1 MITSMPRHL
10 RASYDVVIVGGG
22 PAGLEAA
29 VAAQMAGAVHVL
41 VVDREPEAGGILLQC
56 IHSGFGL
63 HRFGAEL
70 TGPEYAQRAL
80 VQVLEHDVDIVTDA
94 YVLDIDA
101 QRRVKLMT
109 TTEGIALIDARA
121 VVLAMGARERTRAAI
136 RIPGM
141 RPAGV
146 FTAGLAQRLVN
157 LYGVLPGRR
166 AVILGSGD
174 IGLIMA
180 RRLTL
185 EGVEVAGVFEIMPHA
200 NGLNR
205 NIVQCLHDFDIPL
218 HLSTTIVE
226 IHGAHRVD
234 KVTVAPVDAALQ
246 PQLDR
251 TWDVACDTVLVSIG
265 LIPENELS
273 QQMRLRLDPV
283 TRGPLV
289 TSAMECTRD
298 GVFACG
304 NVVHIH
310 DIVDY
315 VSAEAALAGC
325 SAGQF
330 VTGRLPRPDNVR
342 LLSGENVTY
351 CVPHTI
357 ATEREHTVYLRAR
370 QPMDACA
377 LRLVDAAGNVIHEK
391 RLRYVFPA
399 EMINLKLR
407 PAILQHFH
415 GDTLRV
421 DLVSRTGQRNEA
433 TNGGK
438 RHA

>member
-1 MITSMPRHL
+1 MITSAARHL
-10 RASYDVVIVGGG
+10 RASYDVVVVGGG

-29 VAAQMAGAVHVL
+29 VAAQSAGAAHVL

-80 VQVLEHDVDIVTDA
+80 VQALEHDIHVITDA
-94 YVLDIDA
+94 YVLDIDE
-101 QRRVKLMT
+101 RRRLKLMT
-109 TTEGIALIDARA
+109 PAEGISLVDARA

-136 RIPGM
+136 RIPGD

-185 EGVEVAGVFEIMPHA
+185 EGVEVVGVFEIMPHA

-218 HLSTTIVE
+218 HLATTIVD
-226 IHGAHRVD
+226 IHGHSRVE

-251 TWDVACDTVLVSIG
+251 AWEVACDTVLVSIG

-289 TSAMECTRD
+289 SSTMECTRD

-310 DIVDY
+310 DIVDF
-315 VSAEAALAGC
+315 VSAEATLAGF

-330 VTGRLPRPDNVR
+330 VTGVRPLSDNVR
-342 LLSGENVTY
+342 LQPGESVAY

-357 ATEREHTVYLRAR
+357 STERQHVVFLRTR
-370 QPMDACA
+370 RPMDACA
-377 LRLVDAAGNVIHEK
+377 LRLLDAAGNVVYEK

-415 GDTLRV
+415 GDVLRV
-421 DLVSRTGQRNEA
+421 DLVERAAQ
-433 TNGGK
+433 
-438 RHA
+438 

>member
-1 MITSMPRHL
+1 MITTKPRHL
-10 RASYDVVIVGGG
+10 RASYDVVVVGGG

-29 VAAQMAGAVHVL
+29 VAAQAGGAAHVL
-41 VVDREPEAGGILLQC
+41 IVDREVEAGGILIQC

-63 HRFGAEL
+63 HRFGVEL
-70 TGPEYAQRAL
+70 TGPEYAQRVL
-80 VQVLEHDVDIVTDA
+80 MQVLEHDIDVVTDA

-101 QRRVKLMT
+101 HRRVKLMT
-109 TTEGIALIDARA
+109 TTEGIALVDARA

-136 RIPGM
+136 RIPGT

-157 LYGVLPGRR
+157 LYGVLPGHR

-185 EGVEVAGVFEIMPHA
+185 EGVEVVGVFEIMPYA

-234 KVTVAPVDAALQ
+234 KVTVAPVNAALQ

-251 TWDVACDTVLVSIG
+251 AWEVVCDTVLVAIG

-283 TRGPLV
+283 TRGPVV
-289 TSAMECTRD
+289 TSTMECTRD

-310 DIVDY
+310 DLVDF
-315 VSAEAALAGC
+315 VSAEAALAGF
-325 SAGQF
+325 SAGQY
-330 VTGRLPRPDNVR
+330 VNGTLPRPDNVR
-342 LLSGENVTY
+342 LQPGDNVAY

-357 ATEREHTVYLRAR
+357 STEREHTVYLRAR
-370 QPMDACA
+370 RPLDACTLQ
-377 LRLVDAAGNVIHEK
+377 LRDATGTRVYEK

-399 EMINLKLR
+399 EMVNLRLR

-415 GDTLRV
+415 GDVLRI
-421 DLVSRTGQRNEA
+421 DLIARVEA
-433 TNGGK
+433 
-438 RHA
+438 